1 MAWARASSKPGFQN
15 PSKVQRTLGEPWFLQ
30 GSDTRMQMRKQTE
43 FKENG
48 GGWQAESCERLPHSL
63 GPSEMTANIQV
74 QVETAPSSWHK
85 TGQLAAIPLQPR
97 APGVPEQT
105 GRA

>member
-48 GGWQAESCERLPHSL
+48 GGGGKQRVVSACPTPW
-63 GPSEMTANIQV
+63 G
-74 QVETAPSSWHK
+74 
-85 TGQLAAIPLQPR
+85 LQK
-97 APGVPEQT
+97 
-105 GRA
+105 